1 MKNSIQDS
9 FKLLL
14 LLKQFVLDRGQSHK
28 LYLPVMHNNHIISQ
42 FIRNN
47 NHLISSNIVLSNLL
61 GKLLDNAAYDLKI
74 ARRN

>member
-14 LLKQFVLDRGQSHK
+14 LLKQFVLDRGQFHK
-28 LYLPVMHNNHIISQ
+28 LYLPIMHNNAVVSQ

-47 NHLISSNIVLSNLL
+47 NHIISSNIVLSNLL
-61 GKLLDNAAYDLKI
+61 GKLLDNAEYDLKT
-74 ARRN
+74 ARKN